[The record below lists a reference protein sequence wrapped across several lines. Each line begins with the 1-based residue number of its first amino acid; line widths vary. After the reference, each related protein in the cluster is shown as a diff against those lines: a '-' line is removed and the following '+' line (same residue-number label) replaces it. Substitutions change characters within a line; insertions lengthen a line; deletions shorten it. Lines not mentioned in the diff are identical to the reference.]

1 MRGFSSPLLLSLK
14 LSPATLLHLLS
25 YYPFLF
31 LIFLSFPSPFSLPVF
46 ILFFSPCFS
55 LHPLFLYVLN
65 LSSLPIQSLS
75 LFLSPRHPSILV
87 FSIRSFLLP
96 LKSFLSLH
104 PPLLLLV
111 LLSPFFRSPLSSDLL
126 FLICLLLSFQL
137 ITFLPYSLHRSFH
150 PSVVNNL

>member
-87 FSIRSFLLP
+87 FSIRSYSCP
-96 LKSFLSLH
+96 
-104 PPLLLLV
+104 
-111 LLSPFFRSPLSSDLL
+111 LSPFFPSIHLFSSWFFSLRSFVLHSPPTFFFSPVSSYP
-126 FLICLLLSFQL
+126 FN
-137 ITFLPYSLHRSFH
+137 SLHFSPILSIGHFI
-150 PSVVNNL
+150 LL